1 MSNFDKIGYFVNV
14 CESPPG
20 RNLHPHRK
28 VTLASQTY
36 MHRLLLM
43 KPTAWLLAAATTLT
57 LTAQA
62 GTPPAKRSKTP
73 NPSTRIAPDPDNGGI
88 KLAKGF
94 QALVFADNLGRARH
108 AVVDPVTGTLYVK
121 LDRLKEGKG
130 IVELL
135 DTNGD
140 GRADQ
145 TITFGS
151 YPGTGM
157 GIYNGYL
164 YASSDTSVYR
174 YKMTNGKV
182 MATTQA
188 EPIVVGLTL
197 QRQHASKSLALSPDG
212 KLFVNFGAPSNACQE
227 KDRQKGSK
235 GMDPCPILENYGGI
249 WVFDANKLNQKQ
261 ADGKRYATGIRN
273 AVSLDWNTATNKLYA
288 LQHGRDNLN
297 NWGGG
302 FTDTVSAEL
311 PSEEFLLVNNGSDFG
326 WPYCYNDHFQNKKM
340 LAPEYGGDG
349 KTQDRCAGKDKP
361 IMAFPAHWAPNDLLF
376 YKGGSGANA
385 FPTRYRNGAFV
396 CFHGSWNRAPL
407 NQGGYFVAFIPF
419 GKNGLPSG
427 KYEVFAE
434 NFAGVEE
441 QGTPGEN
448 VNAGKLALASPGD
461 AKARP
466 VGLAE
471 GPDGSLY
478 VTDSVKGKV
487 WRIMYTAKK

>member
-1 MSNFDKIGYFVNV
+1 MKA
-14 CESPPG
+14 
-20 RNLHPHRK
+20 
-28 VTLASQTY
+28 TLLILT
-36 MHRLLLM
+36 
-43 KPTAWLLAAATTLT
+43 AATTLSFSGYA
-57 LTAQA
+57 L
-62 GTPPAKRSKTP
+62 PKKPVRPAAPRP
-73 NPSTRIAPDPDNGGI
+73 APGAIAPDPDNGGLR
-88 KLAKGF
+88 LANGF
-94 QALVFADNLGRARH
+94 RALVFADNLGKARH
-108 AVVDPVTGTLYVK
+108 AVVDPTSGALFVK
-121 LDRLKEGKG
+121 LEKLNDGKG
-130 IVELL
+130 IVELM

-145 TITFGS
+145 TVLFGN

-174 YKMTNGKV
+174 YKLTNGKV
-182 MATTQA
+182 LETTPA

-235 GMDPCPILENYGGI
+235 GMDPCPILENYAGI
-249 WVFDANKLNQKQ
+249 WVFDANKPNQRQ
-261 ADGKRYATGIRN
+261 SDGKRYATGIRN
-273 AVSLDWNTATNKLYA
+273 AVALDWNTATNSLYA

-297 NWGGG
+297 NWGGM
-302 FTDTVSAEL
+302 FNDTVSAEL
-311 PSEEFLLVNNGSDFG
+311 PSEEFLMVKEGSDFG
-326 WPYCYNDHFQNKKM
+326 WPYCYNDHVRNKKF

-349 KTQDRCAGKDKP
+349 KTEDRCAGKEKP
-361 IMAFPAHWAPNDLLF
+361 IMAFPGHWAPNDLLF
-376 YKGGSGANA
+376 YTGGNGGANA
-385 FPTRYRNGAFV
+385 FPARYKNGAFV

-407 NQGGYFVAFIPF
+407 KQGGYFVAFIPF
-419 GKNGLPSG
+419 GKDGRPSG

-434 NFAGVEE
+434 NFAGVAEPAK
-441 QGTPGEN
+441 PGETA
-448 VNAGKLALASPGD
+448 NAGKPDLVSPGD

-466 VGLAE
+466 MGLAQ

-487 WRIMYTAKK
+487 WRVMYTAKK